1 MTIKDLTNYLEIIA
15 PLSYQESY
23 DNAGLIVGNAS
34 ADVSGVLVTLDST
47 EEVIDEAIAKGC
59 NLVIAHHPIVF
70 KGLKRLTGKNYVE
83 RTIIKAIK
91 NDVAIYAIHTNL
103 DSVVGGVNFK
113 IAEKLRL
120 EKVKILAPKSQIL
133 MKLVVFVPVSNT
145 RKVLDALHAAG
156 AGVIGNYSNASFRG
170 EGIGA
175 FRPNENAN
183 PTIGVANIDE
193 EVHENRVEVIF
204 PAYLKNQVLAAMYR
218 SHIYEE
224 VAHDIIMLE
233 NQNSEVGSGIIGELS
248 NEISETDFLA
258 YLKQNM
264 GVTVIRHTKL
274 LGKPIRKVAV
284 CGGAGGFLLSDAKI
298 QSADIF
304 ITADYKYHEFFDADN
319 RIIIA
324 DIGHYESEQFTKELL
339 KDYICKKITNFAV
352 LLSKTNTNPVKYFY

>member
-47 EEVIDEAIAKGC
+47 EEVIEEAIAKGC
-59 NLVIAHHPIVF
+59 NLIIAHHPIVF

-145 RKVLDALHAAG
+145 REVLDALHAAG
-156 AGVIGNYSNASFRG
+156 AGVIGNYSNVSFRG

-248 NEISETDFLA
+248 NEID
-258 YLKQNM
+258 
-264 GVTVIRHTKL
+264 
-274 LGKPIRKVAV
+274 RKSVV
-284 CGGAGGFLLSDAKI
+284 
-298 QSADIF
+298 
-304 ITADYKYHEFFDADN
+304 
-319 RIIIA
+319 
-324 DIGHYESEQFTKELL
+324 
-339 KDYICKKITNFAV
+339 
-352 LLSKTNTNPVKYFY
+352 

>member
-1 MTIKDLTNYLEIIA
+1 MTIKDITNYLESIA
-15 PLSYQESY
+15 PLAYQESY

-34 ADVSGVLVTLDST
+34 AEVSGVLVTLDST

-70 KGLKRLTGKNYVE
+70 KGLKKLTGKNYVE

-120 EKVKILAPKSQIL
+120 EKVEILVPKSQVL
-133 MKLVVFVPVSNT
+133 MKLIVFVPVSNT
-145 RKVLDALHAAG
+145 KEVLDALHAAG
-156 AGVIGNYSNASFRG
+156 AGVIGNYSHASFRG

-175 FRPNENAN
+175 FRPNEKAT
-183 PTIGVANIDE
+183 PTIGTANVDE

-204 PAYLKNQVLAAMYR
+204 PTYLKNQVLAAMHR

-224 VAHDIIMLE
+224 VAHDIILLE
-233 NQNSEVGSGIIGELS
+233 NQNSEVGAGIIGELA
-248 NEISETDFLA
+248 NEMSESDFMA

-264 GVTVIRHTKL
+264 GVTVIRHTNL

-284 CGGAGGFLLSDAKI
+284 CGGAGGFLLGDAI
-298 QSADIF
+298 LRSADIF

-352 LLSKTNTNPVKYFY
+352 NLSETPTNPINYYY

>member
-1 MTIKDLTNYLEIIA
+1 MIIKELIRYLEAIA
-15 PLSYQESY
+15 PLDYQESY

-34 ADVSGVLVTLDST
+34 AEVSGVLITLDST

-59 NLVIAHHPIVF
+59 NLVIAHHPIIF
-70 KGLKRLTGKNYVE
+70 KGLKKLTGKNYVE

-103 DSVVGGVNFK
+103 DSVVGGVNYK

-120 EKVKILAPKSQIL
+120 QKVEILAPKSQVL

-145 RKVLDALHAAG
+145 REVLDALHAAG
-156 AGVIGNYSNASFRG
+156 AGVIGNYSHVSFRG
-170 EGIGA
+170 EGTGA
-175 FRPNENAN
+175 FRPNEKAN
-183 PTIGVANIDE
+183 PTIGTANIDA
-193 EVHENRVEVIF
+193 EVIENRVEVIF
-204 PAYLKNQVLAAMYR
+204 PAYLKNQVVAAMHR

-224 VAHDIIMLE
+224 VAHDIILLE
-233 NQNSEVGSGIIGELS
+233 NQNSEVCSGIIGELS
-248 NEISETDFLA
+248 TEMSETAFFS

-264 GVTVIRHTKL
+264 NVRVIRHTKL
-274 LGKPIRKVAV
+274 LGKPIRKVAL
-284 CGGAGGFLLSDAKI
+284 CGGAGSFLLGDAI
-298 QSADIF
+298 LQLADVF
-304 ITADYKYHEFFDADN
+304 ITADFKYHEFFDADN

-352 LLSKTNTNPVKYFY
+352 NLSETPTNPINYYY